1 MVFKAKNKEKDE
13 VKAKTKK
20 QAVRD
25 ENATLADWKHRLKER
40 PLMFI
45 GTLVVLLIVI
55 VAFVLVPAIPGVSN
69 DGTELEFG
77 SYNKTP
83 ITLVSG
89 NYFAQQVQ
97 GYEEL
102 YRYYYGDSYDASNIF
117 LTYQMWRS
125 AFEDTVIH
133 IAKLEEMKKAAYVA
147 PVDVVNREIAQ
158 LPQFQENGRFS
169 SLKYRQLDSMTQ
181 RALFREVQESLAET
195 RYTNDMVNTLP
206 VSSSEAGFISQM
218 ASPQRSFDTALFSLY
233 DYPETELSAYVTS
246 NNALFR
252 VAHLSQITI
261 TSSEREANQIL
272 ATVRDGTAS
281 FEDAAKNYSQDS
293 YAETGGDMGIK
304 MAYELTSVIPNEAD
318 RETLLS
324 LSKGELSP
332 LIRLS
337 SGWAFFRAEEDPRA
351 PDMDD
356 TTLNA
361 RVRLYM
367 MDFERGRIEDWYV
380 DRANEL
386 AAAINDLGFDE
397 AIAAAGLEKTS
408 FGPVPLNYG
417 DVGLFT
423 TLSSLSDAAS
433 ISGTVVSDQNFWQT
447 AFSTPVATPS
457 QPIVIGSYVAILYPV
472 SETALDSTSIEAIES
487 SYSSYWIGNT
497 MNQALRSYFL
507 ASDKLDD
514 QFSDAYFQYFQ

>member
-1 MVFKAKNKEKDE
+1 MAFKANNKKEDE
-13 VKAKTKK
+13 VKGKTKK
-20 QAVRD
+20 PVAKD
-25 ENATLADWKHRLKER
+25 ENSTLADWKRRFKEH
-40 PLMFI
+40 PFMFV
-45 GTLVVLLIVI
+45 GTLVILLIVI
-55 VAFVLVPAIPGVSN
+55 VAFVLVPAIPGVSSA
-69 DGTELEFG
+69 GVELEFG

-83 ITLVSG
+83 ITLVPG
-89 NYFAQQVQ
+89 NYFTQQVQ

-117 LTYQMWRS
+117 LTYQIWRS

-133 IAKLEEMKKAAYVA
+133 MAKLEEMKKAGYVA
-147 PVDVVNREIAQ
+147 PADVVNREIAQ

-169 SLKYRQLDSMTQ
+169 SLKYRQMDNMAQ
-181 RALFREVQESLAET
+181 RALFRDVQNSLAET

-206 VSSSEAGFISQM
+206 VSSNEAAFMSQM
-218 ASPQRSFDTALFSLY
+218 ASPQRSFDMALFSLY
-233 DYPETELSAYVTS
+233 DYPETELSAYVSS
-246 NNALFR
+246 NSALFR
-252 VAHLSQITI
+252 VTHLSQITI
-261 TSSEREANQIL
+261 TSSEREANQVL
-272 ATVRDGTAS
+272 TTVRDGTAT

-304 MAYELTSVIPNEAD
+304 MAYELMSIIPNEAD
-318 RETLLS
+318 RETLLG

-337 SGWAFFRAEEDPRA
+337 SGWAFFRAEDEPRA
-351 PDMDD
+351 PDMGD

-367 MDFERGRIEDWYV
+367 MDFERGRIEDWYI

-386 AAAINDLGFDE
+386 AASIKALGLDE
-397 AIAAAGLEKTS
+397 ALAAAGLEKTS

-433 ISGTVVSDQNFWQT
+433 IAGTVASDQNFWQT

-472 SETALDSTSIEAIES
+472 SETALDSTSIEAVES

-507 ASDKLDD
+507 ASDRLDD
-514 QFSDAYFQYFQ
+514 RFSDAYSQYFQ

>member
-1 MVFKAKNKEKDE
+1 MAFKANNKEENETKGKTKRPVVKDE
-13 VKAKTKK
+13 
-20 QAVRD
+20 
-25 ENATLADWKHRLKER
+25 NSTLADWKRRFKEH
-40 PLMFI
+40 PFMFI
-45 GTLVVLLIVI
+45 GTLVILLIVI

-69 DGTELEFG
+69 MGIELEFG

-83 ITLVSG
+83 ITLVPG

-117 LTYQMWRS
+117 LTYPMWRS

-133 IAKLEEMKKAAYVA
+133 VAKLEEMKKAGYVA
-147 PVDVVNREIAQ
+147 PADVVNREIAQ

-169 SLKYRQLDSMTQ
+169 SLKYRQMDSMTQ
-181 RALFREVQESLAET
+181 RALFREVQDSLAET

-206 VSSSEAGFISQM
+206 VSSNEAAFMSQM
-218 ASPQRSFDTALFSLY
+218 ASPQRSFDMALFSLY
-233 DYPETELSAYVTS
+233 DYPETELTAYVTS
-246 NNALFR
+246 NSALFR
-252 VAHLSQITI
+252 VVHLSQITI
-261 TSSEREANQIL
+261 MSSEREANQIL
-272 ATVRDGTAS
+272 TTVRDGTAT

-304 MAYELTSVIPNEAD
+304 MAYELTSIIPNEPD

-324 LSKGELSP
+324 LPKGELSP

-337 SGWAFFRAEEDPRA
+337 SGWTFFRAEEEPRA
-351 PDMDD
+351 PDMAD

-386 AAAINDLGFDE
+386 AASINALGFDE
-397 AIAAAGLEKTS
+397 ALAAAELEKTS

-433 ISGTVVSDQNFWQT
+433 IAGTVVSDQNFWQT

-507 ASDKLDD
+507 ASDRLNDR
-514 QFSDAYFQYFQ
+514 FSDAYSQYFQ